1 MLGNCGVDVLETTI
15 LAFVLL
21 GKLAERGIPFVFKGG
36 TSVLLHVDPIRRLSR
51 DIDIVCSLPAEE
63 LDPILAE
70 IGREAPFNGFR
81 EDARDPE
88 ALPNRRHFKF
98 SYQSRV
104 STSSWPSHV
113 LLDVVME
120 ESRPHTI
127 VEKAV
132 GTSFLVPERE
142 VLVPVPTVESLL
154 GDKLTAFAPHTI
166 GVPLYPATGAAGDV
180 MQVAKQLFDIGVLF
194 DAAGTFDDIERTYT
208 ANQALESGYR
218 GGVHSR
224 EDALRDTW
232 KACLALIAKNM
243 KKAVA
248 DQYSDASLL
257 HNGLDRMGSHLT
269 TPDYIKG
276 TAARQVLAAKC
287 ALLVAHLWVNEHFN
301 FSAGRWAKST
311 EQLEQVKSASLSSTG
326 LAWLDRLKATNPEAY
341 FYLHRAVTLL
351 HEAKIL

>member
-1 MLGNCGVDVLETTI
+1 
-15 LAFVLL
+15 
-21 GKLAERGIPFVFKGG
+21 
-36 TSVLLHVDPIRRLSR
+36 
-51 DIDIVCSLPAEE
+51 
-63 LDPILAE
+63 
-70 IGREAPFNGFR
+70 
-81 EDARDPE
+81 
-88 ALPNRRHFKF
+88 
-98 SYQSRV
+98 
-104 STSSWPSHV
+104 
-113 LLDVVME
+113 
-120 ESRPHTI
+120 
-127 VEKAV
+127 
-132 GTSFLVPERE
+132 
-142 VLVPVPTVESLL
+142 
-154 GDKLTAFAPHTI
+154 
-166 GVPLYPATGAAGDV
+166 
-180 MQVAKQLFDIGVLF
+180 
-194 DAAGTFDDIERTYT
+194 
-208 ANQALESGYR
+208 
-218 GGVHSR
+218 
-224 EDALRDTW
+224 
-232 KACLALIAKNM
+232 M